1 MGIHKSRDLFSS
13 LAGNLLKR
21 AYDGR
26 LGRSPTQRTNDLI
39 LFCPLFMK
47 VLVVG
52 KGGREHA
59 IITALHESPTETEI
73 YSFPG
78 SDAIFELAKP
88 VEADGVAS
96 LIAKMQELGIDL
108 CVAGEES
115 YLVKDEGLANACAAA
130 GIPCWGPPKEAAQ
143 LEASKEFAKEF
154 MVRQSIPT
162 GGYSPVETIEEARGA
177 IDGKYPTVLKFDGL
191 AAGKGV
197 AVCMTEGDAEEFLD
211 EVLVQ
216 RKFGLGRLLVEEYL
230 EGPEISIFASV
241 VDDDYQ
247 ILAPARDYKRI
258 YDADEGPNTG
268 GMGAVSSLDMFE
280 GDLRTMIDETIVR
293 PTVQGLQNEGLPYRG
308 FLYFGLMLTKDG
320 PKVIEYNCRFGDPEA
335 EAVLPMVEGDFA
347 AYVFEGA
354 KGSLNPELISFK
366 EGWSICLVSASAG
379 YPASSRSG
387 DVISGLDLVSDARVF
402 HAGTKLNETGQFETA
417 GGRVLVVVAD
427 EASREEAVA
436 NVYRESEK
444 VTFDGMQR
452 RTDIGTRNF

>member
-1 MGIHKSRDLFSS
+1 
-13 LAGNLLKR
+13 
-21 AYDGR
+21 
-26 LGRSPTQRTNDLI
+26 
-39 LFCPLFMK
+39 MK

>member
-1 MGIHKSRDLFSS
+1 
-13 LAGNLLKR
+13 
-21 AYDGR
+21 
-26 LGRSPTQRTNDLI
+26 
-39 LFCPLFMK
+39 MK

-78 SDAIFELAKP
+78 SDAIFELAKQ

-96 LIAKMQELGIDL
+96 LVSYMTENGMDL

-115 YLVKDEGLANACAAA
+115 YLVKDGGLANACAAA

-154 MVRQSIPT
+154 MIRHGIPT
-162 GGYSPVETIEEARGA
+162 GGYASVNSVEEARAA
-177 IDGKYPTVLKFDGL
+177 IGGKYPTVLKFDGL

-197 AVCMTEGDAEEFLD
+197 AVCLEEASAEEFLE
-211 EVLVQ
+211 EVLGQ
-216 RKFGLGRLLVEEYL
+216 RKFGEGRLLVEEFL

-241 VDDDYQ
+241 VDSEYQ

-268 GMGAVSSLDMFE
+268 GMGAVSSLEMFE
-280 GDLRTMIDETIVR
+280 GDLRAVIDETIVS
-293 PTVQGLQNEGLPYRG
+293 PTVEGLQRDGLPYRG
-308 FLYFGLMLTKDG
+308 FLYFGLMLTEQG

-335 EAVLPMVEGDFA
+335 EAVLPIIEGDFA
-347 AYVFEGA
+347 SYVFAGA
-354 KGSLNPELISFK
+354 KGDLQPDLIQFAD
-366 EGWSICLVSASAG
+366 GWSICLVSASAG

-387 DVISGLDLVSDARVF
+387 DVISGLDEVEGARVF
-402 HAGTKLNETGQFETA
+402 HAGTRQNDAGDFETA
-417 GGRVLVVVAD
+417 GGRVLVVVAQGD
-427 EASREEAVA
+427 TREEAVA
-436 NVYRESEK
+436 KVYRESEK
-444 VTFDGMQR
+444 VRFDGLQR